1 MLNGPISKE
10 DTMSYHLP
18 EQSAATVYGDR
29 LMIHQRSM
37 SVFPWPTGVT
47 KVFAVIGDPIDHSLS
62 PVLLNAAFTAA
73 KLDAVFV
80 ALKVTREHLESACY
94 GIRSAGIAGLS
105 VTMPHKESIIGH
117 LDRVTERARRLNSV
131 NCVFWDD
138 GELVGDSTDGPALV
152 SSLESDLTESIAGKS
167 VMIMGTGGAARAI
180 VLSLEEAGVSEIVV
194 VGRRD
199 EAVSKVVALG
209 RPVAR
214 AGTVQDAR
222 NVDIIINATSVGM
235 AETNGEGRSP
245 IPAELIESRH
255 FVCDIVYY
263 PAVTPLLADARA
275 AGARYSNGIG
285 MLAHQAARAFWIWT
299 GHEPPLDVMLH
310 VVHSRGH

>member
-1 MLNGPISKE
+1 MAEMREIEGGVTAARGFAAAGVRCGIKQAGLDLALIFS
-10 DTMSYHLP
+10 S
-18 EQSAATVYGDR
+18 SAAVAAG
-29 LMIHQRSM
+29 
-37 SVFPWPTGVT
+37 VFTT
-47 KVFAVIGDPIDHSLS
+47 
-62 PVLLNAAFTAA
+62 NAFKAA
-73 KLDAVFV
+73 
-80 ALKVTREHLESACY
+80 
-94 GIRSAGIAGLS
+94 
-105 VTMPHKESIIGH
+105 SIIKNQ
-117 LDRVTERARRLNSV
+117 ERLK
-131 NCVFWDD
+131 
-138 GELVGDSTDGPALV
+138 L
-152 SSLESDLTESIAGKS
+152 
-167 VMIMGTGGAARAI
+167 GAARAI

-209 RPVAR
+209 RPLAR

-245 IPAELIESRH
+245 IPAELIESRY
-255 FVCDIVYY
+255 FVCDLVSY
-263 PAVTPLLADARA
+263 PAMTPLLADARA